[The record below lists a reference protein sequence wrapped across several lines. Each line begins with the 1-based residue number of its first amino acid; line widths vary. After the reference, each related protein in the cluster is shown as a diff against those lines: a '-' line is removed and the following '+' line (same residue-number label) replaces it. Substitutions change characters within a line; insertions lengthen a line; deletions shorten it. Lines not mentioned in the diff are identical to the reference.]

1 VVAEETSQLL
11 QVSATILRDMM
22 TQPAFSKMVLSR
34 MSERLAR
41 TSIHELPRMVGVSPQ
56 DALELRQEP
65 VEAKQLEMAIG

>member
-1 VVAEETSQLL
+1 
-11 QVSATILRDMM
+11 
-22 TQPAFSKMVLSR
+22 MVLSR

-65 VEAKQLEMAIG
+65 TETKQLEMTLG